1 MENEKTIQSMKA
13 MLNEHTETIRN
24 LKETL
29 KARESELSDCVKEL
43 CFMCKWPTCCD
54 KCRWFPLKQR

>member
-29 KARESELSDCVKEL
+29 KARESELSDCVEEL
-43 CFMCKWPTCCD
+43 CVRCEWPVCGD
-54 KCRWFPLKQR
+54 KCRWFLLKQR